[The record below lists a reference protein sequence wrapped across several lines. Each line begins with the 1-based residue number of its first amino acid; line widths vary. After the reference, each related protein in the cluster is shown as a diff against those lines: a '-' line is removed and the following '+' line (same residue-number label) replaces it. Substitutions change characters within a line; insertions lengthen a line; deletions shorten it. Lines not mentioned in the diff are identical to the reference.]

1 MQPLVSLFETPHE
14 VELSG
19 VWRGKKTFRVTDV
32 VFDRVTGTVEDEKT
46 QNAAR
51 SKYLYK
57 VISQQNMAWYG
68 KSFLYFKTCI
78 FLGSILV
85 HIRAFPTKLLYFS
98 DLIFQ
103 DATHHVL
110 VFGSFEDWT
119 T

>member
-1 MQPLVSLFETPHE
+1 
-14 VELSG
+14 
-19 VWRGKKTFRVTDV
+19 VTV

-78 FLGSILV
+78 FLGSIFV

-98 DLIFQ
+98 DLISKTLHTMRRSS
-103 DATHHVL
+103 DL
-110 VFGSFEDWT
+110 
-119 T
+119 